1 MYNNLHKR
9 KIPLILLNARITKKS
24 FNRWK
29 YLENFSKNIF
39 EKINVALPQNMET
52 KKYLK
57 SVLLGLEW
65 YLKNQRPITNNQ
77 FGSHKW
83 FSLVD

>member
-1 MYNNLHKR
+1 MYNNLDKK

-29 YLENFSKNIF
+29 YFPNFSKNIF
-39 EKINVALPQNMET
+39 EKINFALPQNKET

-57 SVLLGLEW
+57 LTW
-65 YLKNQRPITNNQ
+65 YK
-77 FGSHKW
+77 KY
-83 FSLVD
+83 